1 MTKEKAIEQFKY
13 AIDLIKQDGKD
24 YLDERDIP
32 MLEMGIQALE
42 NQKTGHWIRITN
54 GAIREKY
61 TCSECGR
68 QIEDCGIENLLP
80 IKYPYCHCGAKMEG
94 ENK

>member
-1 MTKEKAIEQFKY
+1 MNREEAIEQFKY

-32 MLEMGIQALE
+32 MLKMGIEALE
-42 NQKTGHWIRITN
+42 NQKTGHWKSTTHYARPYRVCSVCGCERINDHSTGWN
-54 GAIREKY
+54 
-61 TCSECGR
+61 
-68 QIEDCGIENLLP
+68 
-80 IKYPYCHCGAKMEG
+80 YCPNCGAKMEG